1 MMGRKAVRE
10 LDFLINHPKAKG
22 RMHEVLIPAKGVF
35 VGEST
40 ACSVSAAR
48 LVNIA
53 LEFIAANC
61 AIDISPEDVIAHLG
75 CSRRLAELRFS
86 QVAGTTIHKAISSA
100 RLNEARHRIRLGE
113 SVNGIVQALH
123 FRSANQL
130 YQMYKRHF
138 GHTVRQTG
146 QTGED

>member
-1 MMGRKAVRE
+1 
-10 LDFLINHPKAKG
+10 
-22 RMHEVLIPAKGVF
+22 MHEAIIPAKDVF
-35 VGEST
+35 AGEST
-40 ACSVSAAR
+40 ARSVSATH

-61 AIDISPEDVIAHLG
+61 ERSIAPADVAAHLG

-86 QVAGTTIHKAISSA
+86 QVRGTTIPKAIGNA
-100 RLNEARHRIRLGE
+100 RLGEVLRRIRRGE
-113 SVNGIVQALH
+113 SVNGIVQAMH

-138 GHTVRQTG
+138 GRTIG
-146 QTGED
+146 QSAV

>member
-1 MMGRKAVRE
+1 
-10 LDFLINHPKAKG
+10 
-22 RMHEVLIPAKGVF
+22 MHEAIIPAKDVF
-35 VGEST
+35 SGEST
-40 ACSVSAAR
+40 ARSVSATH

-61 AIDISPEDVIAHLG
+61 ERSIAPADVAAHLG

-86 QVAGTTIHKAISSA
+86 QVCGTTIHAAIGDA
-100 RLNEARHRIRLGE
+100 RLGEVLRRIRRGE
-113 SVNGIVQALH
+113 SVNGIVQAMH

-138 GHTVRQTG
+138 GRTIG
-146 QTGED
+146 QSAV